1 MLNRQSKVQVSET
14 IGLSTQPFCNLQMLD
29 FQVEN
34 SRYVRTGKCGGRD
47 SSRLADPAVV
57 IRRKASR
64 LAAESRRHGKFT

>member
-1 MLNRQSKVQVSET
+1 
-14 IGLSTQPFCNLQMLD
+14 MLD

-34 SRYVRTGKCGGRD
+34 SRYDVRTGQCGGRD

-64 LAAESRRHGKFT
+64 LAADSRRHSKFTYSHVAAFFN